1 MKMVKITKRDGR
13 VEEFIPEKIVVSALK
28 TGAPVDLARQIAR
41 DVEKTAKD
49 KTSTVE
55 IRKKVLEELRSK
67 KPEYE
72 QNWLVYDRSVKKRT
86 T

>member
-1 MKMVKITKRDGR
+1 MVKVTKRDGR
-13 VEEFIPEKIVVSALK
+13 VEEFIPEKIVVSAVK

>member
-1 MKMVKITKRDGR
+1 MFKVTKRGGR
-13 VEEFIPEKIVVSALK
+13 VEEFVPEKIVVSAVK